1 MRTKIPF
8 AGRCLWL
15 CAVMMSISVVI
26 AGQLIALQ
34 ITGDSGNN
42 HGNSEKE
49 IFTEMIPAQRGIIMD
64 RNREPLAANL
74 CVGEVKIERHAL
86 RDINQVT
93 YGLAYNLVCR
103 TEEWLQTDDQQ
114 KRERLL
120 AKKRCELLE
129 NARKEFTP
137 EERAEIHRLSI
148 KDGKAAKMLLEW
160 DTAKCEAYYL
170 EHDKLVSEL
179 LARFTTPGNGC
190 TQKYIPLSAA
200 EIQDKIGQY
209 QKEKQ
214 IAQAKARGEKPGV
227 SIAHEFYL
235 IKDIQPEK
243 AEELK
248 RALDEARIKGVSVA
262 VGQKRNYLYPKS
274 LAHIV
279 GNVSQVN
286 ESGVIDV
293 KGAGGIEAQ
302 YNVHLSGSAGHRE
315 YRKNVR
321 REIIPHLDDRYCAPQ
336 NGLSL
341 QLTIDMG
348 IQAICEEELD
358 KALRELKTDVGCVI
372 VQEAVSGDILAMV
385 NRPSFDL
392 NTLEVITPRG
402 SFEHDTY
409 KDRDGK
415 VDNGER
421 NYACQTLYNPGSTF
435 KPIAGIA
442 AIDGNPRVTR
452 NATVECGSFMVMG
465 KKISDGSRHFSGRM
479 SIADTMKMSCN
490 PATANIVFAYC
501 GKERYL
507 EYLKRLG
514 IFSPVP
520 VTLPSMFPG
529 ASYKNAQKASRL
541 DLATMS
547 YGYSLGSSPMHV
559 AQIYSSLATGGVKV
573 KPRLVDALYTDSGK
587 VYDTCE
593 AKAGD
598 NVRIMERRTAKEML
612 LALETVL
619 NPKREGFGRGTG
631 HLAAIP
637 GYRIAGKTG
646 TATKLDPKTKQY
658 IKNFHDASFA
668 GIFPIDENINWEAEM
683 AKPKEQ
689 RKKVYVIFTVVDG
702 VAGGGGSA
710 AAPIFRTIAERLIEH
725 ENIPPNDP
733 AAYAEHLTKKAAQA
747 QALTQNKR

>member
-1 MRTKIPF
+1 
-8 AGRCLWL
+8 
-15 CAVMMSISVVI
+15 MMSISVVI

-34 ITGDSGNN
+34 ITGNNDNN
-42 HGNSEKE
+42 HSSSKKE
-49 IFTEMIPAQRGIIMD
+49 IYTEMIPAQRGIILD
-64 RNREPLAANL
+64 RNREPLTANL
-74 CVGEVKIERHAL
+74 CVGEIKIERHAL

-93 YGLAYNLVCR
+93 YGLAYNIVCR
-103 TEEWLQTDDQQ
+103 SKEWLETDDPQ

-120 AKKRCELLE
+120 AKKRVELLE
-129 NARKEFTP
+129 NARKEFSP

-148 KDGKAAKMLLEW
+148 TDGKAAKMLLEW
-160 DTAKCEAYYL
+160 DLKKCEAYYL

-214 IAQAKARGEKPGV
+214 IAEAKARGEKPGV

-235 IKDIQPEK
+235 VKDIQPEK
-243 AEELK
+243 ADELK
-248 RALDEARIKGVSVA
+248 RALEAARIKGVNVA
-262 VGQKRNYLYPKS
+262 IGQKRNYLHPKS

-293 KGAGGIEAQ
+293 KGASGVEAQ
-302 YNVHLSGSAGHRE
+302 FNVHLSGSAGHRE

-321 REIIPHLDDRYCAPQ
+321 REVIPHLDDRYCAPQ

-358 KALRELKTDVGCVI
+358 KAMRELKTDVGCVI

-402 SFEHDTY
+402 CFAHDTY
-409 KDRDGK
+409 KDREGK
-415 VDNGER
+415 IDNGER

-442 AIDGNPRVTR
+442 AIDGRR
-452 NATVECGSFMVMG
+452 HIDRGSTVSCNEFMLMG
-465 KKISDGSRHFSGRM
+465 KKISDGSRHFYGDM

-490 PATANIVFAYC
+490 PATANIVSAFC

-507 EYLKRLG
+507 DYLKRLG
-514 IFSPVP
+514 MFSPVP
-520 VTLPSMFPG
+520 VTLPSMFQG

-559 AQIYSSLATGGVKV
+559 AQIYTSLATGGVKV
-573 KPRLVDALYTDSGK
+573 KPRLVDTIYTDTGN

-593 AKAGD
+593 AKKGE

-619 NPKREGFGRGTG
+619 SKEYVGFGRGTG
-631 HLAAIP
+631 HLASIP

-658 IKNFHDASFA
+658 IKNYHDASFA

-683 AKPKEQ
+683 TKPKEQ

-702 VAGGGGSA
+702 VSGGGGGA
-710 AAPIFRTIAERLIEH
+710 AAPIFRAIAERLIAH
-725 ENIPPNDP
+725 EQIPANDP
-733 AAYAEHLTKKAAQA
+733 AAYAAYLEKKATEA
-747 QALTQNKR
+747 QALTHNKR